1 MQLAEL
7 IETLHRLGHRQW
19 AKAGSQL
26 GVSYS
31 EYEYL
36 KAIRDQEDKKTDKND
51 HGQHLQDVVS
61 EMGVRKASA
70 SAMVVKLD
78 ERGLVKR
85 IPCQFDA
92 RAQHILLT
100 KAGETLLIN
109 GQGIYND
116 AAEMMLSKL
125 SDRDRSDLAVLLAK
139 LKQKT

>member
-36 KAIRDQEDKKTDKND
+36 
-51 HGQHLQDVVS
+51 
-61 EMGVRKASA
+61 
-70 SAMVVKLD
+70 
-78 ERGLVKR
+78 
-85 IPCQFDA
+85 
-92 RAQHILLT
+92 
-100 KAGETLLIN
+100 N